1 MNEKLQ
7 RAYYILGIVQRV
19 SMVFLTF
26 LMVGVAYKAL
36 SILVNFQT
44 EIKEIHSLIT
54 LFYKLIDKSWLF

>member
-36 SILVNFQT
+36 SILINFQT
-44 EIKEIHSLIT
+44 EIKEIHSLIET
-54 LFYKLIDKSWLF
+54 FYKLIDKSWLF

>member
-36 SILVNFQT
+36 SILINFQT
-44 EIKEIHSLIT
+44 EIKEIHSLIEI
-54 LFYKLIDKSWLF
+54 FYKLIDRSWLF